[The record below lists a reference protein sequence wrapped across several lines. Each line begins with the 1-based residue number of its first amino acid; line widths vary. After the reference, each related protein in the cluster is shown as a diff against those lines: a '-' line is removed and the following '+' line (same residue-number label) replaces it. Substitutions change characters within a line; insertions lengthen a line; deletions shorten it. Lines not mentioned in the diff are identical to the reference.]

1 MKSMLIQQLFIQQSF
16 FNHMAFVTNVFTSIF
31 VVLGIII
38 WLVNDKLRSSSFS
51 WVQLVYSF
59 GLIVLGV
66 FLVQHQ
72 IRHYIGATFV
82 FLIALAG
89 FNSSIKNLFSKT
101 N

>member
-1 MKSMLIQQLFIQQSF
+1 MLIQQLLIQQRF
-16 FNHMAFVTNVFTSIF
+16 FDYMAFVTNVFTSIF

-38 WLVNDKLRSSSFS
+38 WLINNKLRSNAFS

-89 FNSSIKNLFSKT
+89 FYSSIKTLFSKT